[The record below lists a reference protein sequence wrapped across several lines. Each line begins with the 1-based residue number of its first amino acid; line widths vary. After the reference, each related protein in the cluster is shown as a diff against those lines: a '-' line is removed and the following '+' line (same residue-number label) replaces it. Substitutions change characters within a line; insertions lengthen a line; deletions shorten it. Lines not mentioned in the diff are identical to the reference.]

1 MANWKKILVSGSN
14 AELNSITGS
23 NLQLTNLQGTSNTI
37 PLVIDS
43 EGNVS
48 TGSAYALTPGG
59 DGSSTIGGS
68 SLLSNVVILGDGN
81 ASIKNSTTG
90 LDADFNNANVKGITD
105 LTASVALIETLKIGS
120 KTSAGITAFQSSST
134 GLLEIPSSNGFEGFD
149 INIPVTMSNVPNGG
163 IETDVL
169 VIGPNGEVMQRPS
182 SELGGVTGV
191 NGGTNISVNQSTGGV
206 TASLDDNISLTSIT
220 ASGTISASGTITAP
234 SIEVVGNLNT
244 QTLSFSGINFIETN
258 VATITGS
265 MVFGSGSSPSDVAH
279 EFTGSVSITGSNLT
293 LIGGD
298 LIIPNEAGDGI
309 INVASVLAST
319 ATATNV
325 TTTST
330 FNAFSSSIYNHTASV
345 NTSLAFINLKTG
357 SLETSTIS
365 LNLET
370 GSINTSLAFINLK
383 TGSIDTSITALN
395 NFTGSTFISSSVEGD
410 AQGQIKLNNVNIDIN
425 NLGSSDSPT
434 FNNLTLS
441 GDLTVLGNTTT
452 ISTQDL
458 VVEDRFIY
466 IGSGSSTTQDIGI
479 VFSSGSQASNEGR
492 LLYYDAS
499 TTRFATAK
507 NFDSD
512 TADEGNTIAEADETG
527 NLMTVRINQSSQ
539 PSSAEFGEG
548 EMYIDNNDDLWFYV
562 D

>member
-68 SLLSNVVILGDGN
+68 NLLSNVVILGDGN
-81 ASIKNSTTG
+81 ASIKNSSTG
-90 LDADFNNANVKGITD
+90 LDADFNSANVKGITD

-169 VIGPNGEVMQRPS
+169 VIGSNGEVMQRPS

-191 NGGTNISVNQSTGGV
+191 NGGTNITVNQSTGGV

-345 NTSLAFINLKTG
+345 NISLASINLKTG
-357 SLETSTIS
+357 SLETSTTS

-370 GSINTSLAFINLK
+370 GSINTSLASINLK

-425 NLGSSDSPT
+425 NLGSGDSPT

-452 ISTQDL
+452 ISAQDL

-512 TADEGNTIAEADETG
+512 ATDEGNTVAGADETG